1 MRAIGHIAV
10 VITALLALG
19 GCAASTSETI
29 STPVEPQTTESSPS
43 PSPSVSPTESE
54 STQSRVVPEPCS
66 LEVELAMQ
74 ETINAQTKAFSE
86 EEFEIAYSF
95 ASPSFQAAVTLR
107 SFVGI
112 IAGSYGPLI
121 SSSALSFS
129 DCLMDPEGTFGIID
143 VSFVQSGENVY
154 ALRYLMV
161 STTEGWRV
169 EGASN
174 LEVVGKGA

>member
-1 MRAIGHIAV
+1 MLF
-10 VITALLALG
+10 ALV
-19 GCAASTSETI
+19 GCAAPSSETI
-29 STPVEPQTTESSPS
+29 TTPLETETTESSPS
-43 PSPSVSPTESE
+43 QSPSPSLTEPPAE
-54 STQSRVVPEPCS
+54 QSASSPEPCS
-66 LEVELAMQ
+66 QEVQQGMQ
-74 ETINAQTKAFSE
+74 DTINSQTEAFSKD
-86 EEFEIAYSF
+86 EFELAYSF
-95 ASPSFQAAVTLR
+95 ASPSFQAAVNLR

-121 SSSALSFS
+121 ASSALSFS
-129 DCLMDPEGTFGIID
+129 DCLMDPDEAFGIID

>member
-1 MRAIGHIAV
+1 MRAIGR
-10 VITALLALG
+10 TALATIMLFALV
-19 GCAASTSETI
+19 GCAAASSETM
-29 STPVEPQTTESSPS
+29 STPVEPETTQSSPS
-43 PSPSVSPTESE
+43 QSPSARPTESE
-54 STQSRVVPEPCS
+54 STQPQVVPEPCS
-66 LEVELAMQ
+66 SEVELGMQ
-74 ETINAQTKAFSE
+74 ETINSQTEAFSKD
-86 EEFEIAYSF
+86 EFELAYSF
-95 ASPSFQAAVTLR
+95 ASPSFQASVNLR

-121 SSSALSFS
+121 ASSALSFS
-129 DCLMDPEGTFGIID
+129 DCLMEPEESFGIID

-161 STTEGWRV
+161 STAEGWRV